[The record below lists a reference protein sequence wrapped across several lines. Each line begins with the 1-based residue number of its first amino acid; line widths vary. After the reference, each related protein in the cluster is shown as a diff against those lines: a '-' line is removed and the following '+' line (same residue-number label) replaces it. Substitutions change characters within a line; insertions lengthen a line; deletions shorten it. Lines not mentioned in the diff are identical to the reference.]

1 LVGCCAEFL
10 FSRAR
15 PCVCAQRTPIVDSEK
30 FSEVAN
36 IALFFNDNN
45 TIAYKGNADLASV
58 TFTQAIFSFTFVKGT
73 GGASGT
79 APEVVVK
86 GVGFDTT
93 VKYQCAFKL
102 GNSQK
107 VHTTSGGKR
116 LDQAG
121 DAHPAPRMP
130 ARWYHDEGC
139 EPRNVQERSLIERTS
154 HIVLRGRVGGCGACS
169 VVPMRVASCACS

>member
-93 VKYQCAFKL
+93 VKYQCVFKL

-107 VHTTSGGKR
+107 VSKTTLPTSSDAINCGSPPDLIGGSYT
-116 LDQAG
+116 G
-121 DAHPAPRMP
+121 
-130 ARWYHDEGC
+130 
-139 EPRNVQERSLIERTS
+139 EPRAKALLLPLPPSPASPLCLQRRRGFCVRRR
-154 HIVLRGRVGGCGACS
+154 HHARIVLLGEVWR
-169 VVPMRVASCACS
+169 